1 MGTPQTCTMYKK
13 QGNTWN
19 TLASQNIS
27 SSLCNAF
34 THSSAFSYDFRD
46 PVSLRSA
53 SAVIFTNQI
62 QRTTK
67 DTPKSHQCLIQKTM
81 EKCQSPLAN
90 LWDLWV
96 HTEKKKKKKRGSSL
110 MSINTV
116 TKWVWLLKAAQRT
129 FKREMSRL
137 AVSSGNKFHG
147 FEKQEEKITYWFA
160 HQTLSWIVYGS
171 QRMYTKKKA
180 DEFEVITPHQPELVG
195 EASTLWLSHHCAW
208 SILRV
213 SKAFATSI
221 WTVVAT
227 DDDFSSTSRVSQLV
241 LQLLVSSL
249 TIVL

>member
-90 LWDLWV
+90 L
-96 HTEKKKKKKRGSSL
+96 
-110 MSINTV
+110 
-116 TKWVWLLKAAQRT
+116 
-129 FKREMSRL
+129 
-137 AVSSGNKFHG
+137 
-147 FEKQEEKITYWFA
+147 
-160 HQTLSWIVYGS
+160 
-171 QRMYTKKKA
+171 
-180 DEFEVITPHQPELVG
+180 
-195 EASTLWLSHHCAW
+195 
-208 SILRV
+208 
-213 SKAFATSI
+213 
-221 WTVVAT
+221 
-227 DDDFSSTSRVSQLV
+227 
-241 LQLLVSSL
+241 
-249 TIVL
+249 